1 EEIIAK
7 NKGNSLKDIEE
18 QIISS
23 NRQIAESLLHEMFSD
38 ISDFL
43 ITDPKLP
50 DSNKNYVNYNAPVIS
65 VDDNRDEI
73 IEIITESAKNSELS
87 QLTLYVYR
95 MMDKI
100 DWLPFVKAAVERN
113 PVCFEDLEG
122 KSIKEVFDILNVMPN
137 ESIYDGQRLAQPDEV
152 WNFRRGDGIEKAF
165 LLADYSLHKDWN
177 EKITIT
183 IDNQDVSIALK
194 EGKFNFR
201 SGKSFR
207 KTLEIKMDNK
217 AGKSTLVLAER

>member
-1 EEIIAK
+1 
-7 NKGNSLKDIEE
+7 
-18 QIISS
+18 
-23 NRQIAESLLHEMFSD
+23 
-38 ISDFL
+38 
-43 ITDPKLP
+43 
-50 DSNKNYVNYNAPVIS
+50 
-65 VDDNRDEI
+65 
-73 IEIITESAKNSELS
+73 
-87 QLTLYVYR
+87 
-95 MMDKI
+95 
-100 DWLPFVKAAVERN
+100 
-113 PVCFEDLEG
+113 
-122 KSIKEVFDILNVMPN
+122 MPN

-183 IDNQDVSIALK
+183 IDNQDVSIVLK

-217 AGKSTLVLAER
+217 AW